1 MTRCIFILFMTAAW
15 AFEPPVSVFA
25 LLKTVYASSLFSM
38 YAPQVGYLYCSLYA
52 VQAPI
57 YTQPDMV
64 CQIEPSR
71 AQKMRWYAKTFT
83 QKTLFL
89 EQKYRLGYAD
99 GYCFVQDG
107 AHLFN
112 ATIIREGFAV
122 YRPLPKLKGDDVL
135 KSELEQL
142 ENIARVNKK
151 GLWGDYAK
159 EMQCLRQVA
168 RIREAGIQKGY

>member
-1 MTRCIFILFMTAAW
+1 MKQWLCVALLGICC
-15 AFEPPVSVFA
+15 AFEPPATMFA
-25 LLKTVYASSLFSM
+25 LLKNVYAASLFSM
-38 YAPQVGYLYCSLYA
+38 YAPRVGYLYCSLYG

-57 YTQPDMV
+57 YTQPDMS
-64 CQIEPSR
+64 CQIDPKK

-83 QKTLFL
+83 QRTIFL

-112 ATIIREGFAV
+112 ATIIREGFGV
-122 YRPLPKLKGDDVL
+122 YRPMPKVKGDNLIKD
-135 KSELEQL
+135 ELQQL
-142 ENIARVNKK
+142 EDIARANRK

-159 EMQCLRQVA
+159 EMECLRKVA
-168 RIREAGIQKGY
+168 RERPAGIEKGY